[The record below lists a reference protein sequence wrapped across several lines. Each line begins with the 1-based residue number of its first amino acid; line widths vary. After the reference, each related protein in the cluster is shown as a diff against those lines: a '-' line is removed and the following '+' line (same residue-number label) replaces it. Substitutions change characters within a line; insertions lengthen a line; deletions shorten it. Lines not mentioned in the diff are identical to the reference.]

1 MSNVA
6 ASAPSPG
13 KTSKKKRSRSSGFLI
28 RLVKEKPLG
37 VVGAVITVLLLFTGI
52 FADVIA
58 PYGMNQTGAGPSL
71 VGPSPEHWLGTDNLG
86 RDLLTRIIFGARTS
100 LIVGLAS
107 TTMATL
113 IATVLGMMCGYI
125 GGLFDLLLQRL
136 IDAWLCYPSLLV
148 LMLMI
153 SVTGPGMGPVI
164 LVLGI
169 SCGIASTRVVRSATL
184 GVKENA
190 YVDAARSVG
199 CTTSK
204 VLTRHILPN
213 ILAPIIVLF
222 SILVPFTILSEAM
235 LSFLGLGIPAP
246 AASWGGMLSGS
257 GRKYM
262 FINPWMAIWPG
273 VALSI
278 TVYGVNMFGDALR
291 DLLDPRL
298 KGGAGRYGVKA
309 KKKQQRKLEETRE
322 EVPNIA

>member
-1 MSNVA
+1 MANSTVS
-6 ASAPSPG
+6 AS
-13 KTSKKKRSRSSGFLI
+13 SKKKHSRATDFVI

-37 VVGAVITVLLLFTGI
+37 VIGAVITLLLFLTGI
-52 FADVIA
+52 FADFLA
-58 PYGMNQTGAGPSL
+58 PYGMNQTGAGASL
-71 VGPSPEHWLGTDNLG
+71 LGPTAEHWLGTDNLG

-100 LIVGLAS
+100 VIVGLAS

-113 IATVLGMMCGYI
+113 IATVLGMLCGYI
-125 GGLFDLLLQRL
+125 GGMFDLLVQRL

-153 SVTGPGMGPVI
+153 SVTGPGMVPVI
-164 LVLGI
+164 IVLGI
-169 SCGIASTRVVRSATL
+169 SCGIASTRVVRSATM
-184 GVKENA
+184 GIKENA
-190 YVDAARSVG
+190 YVDAAKSVG
-199 CTTSK
+199 CTTTK

-213 ILAPIIVLF
+213 ILAPTIVLF

-262 FINPWMAIWPG
+262 FINPWMALWPG

-298 KGGAGRYGVKA
+298 KGGTGRYGVRV
-309 KKKQQRKLEETRE
+309 KKKKRL
-322 EVPNIA
+322 A